1 MKCLTERSKN
11 RVKSGQLGDRV
22 VYTCR
27 VVVEYAKWV
36 ELVMDQLTY
45 GNPNAQRYV
54 IYRSGQRSPFVF
66 FNVFFC
72 HFVFFR
78 VALRYEALVLQ
89 VLNYVID

>member
-1 MKCLTERSKN
+1 MRCLTERSKN

-54 IYRSGQRSPFVF
+54 IYGSGQRSPFV
-66 FNVFFC
+66 
-72 HFVFFR
+72 